1 MILIIIIHVT
11 KLARFV
17 KKVQHKTQ
25 RLRRTLPA
33 PTEEVRVKDL
43 PKIRD

>member
-17 KKVQHKTQ
+17 KKARHKTQ
-25 RLRRTLPA
+25 RLHRTLPGSDN
-33 PTEEVRVKDL
+33 TR
-43 PKIRD
+43 

>member
-17 KKVQHKTQ
+17 KKVQHKTR

-43 PKIRD
+43 LKIRD

>member
-17 KKVQHKTQ
+17 KQAWYETQ
-25 RLRRTLPA
+25 RLRRTLPG
-33 PTEEVRVKDL
+33 PTEQ
-43 PKIRD
+43 